1 MFGKRHFEILP
12 EDRVKLPVL
21 FGVMPGQYLAVTYA
35 FILLC
40 ALFLVFVLPGIVNP
54 GARGVAVSEP
64 LGAAVRVDGITLGTS
79 PCEVFLPKGKRTIEF
94 VLPGFE
100 SYTEEITVKG
110 RVFFSLFVP
119 QKISLSAELFCPDPV
134 SAFAL
139 EAGDYAF
146 WSLAGEASEIY
157 QAPLS
162 LSEGAYRTG
171 PAAAGDPA
179 MREGIG
185 AIIAGALRFA
195 VTRAAVRDLLRA
207 NFLAGNGGLSPSPLT
222 LTASLQNAAA
232 ALAAAPP
239 GELRRWLAGFSGG
252 ETSAETGNGMEN
264 DAVFQAHA
272 AIRSRTDGGPGAG
285 FSLNGHDFFPVP
297 AGTISV
303 YGQDR
308 EVPAMYLAAGET
320 SENSFLAFIAETPR
334 WAAEN
339 RDTLIAAGLVSMDYL
354 LPVDN
359 SAYPFPAVPGV
370 SWYAARAYC
379 AWLTSKLPPALSGW
393 VVRLPG
399 ESEWEYAALY
409 CDGRP
414 AAPSLLGGLWE
425 WCADPYAPLDFF
437 PVDAQAAAAAGSPER
452 SVRGGSWANPP
463 GSVNIRTRGSLPPDS
478 SSPFTGFRP
487 MIVPA
492 AGRREG

>member
-21 FGVMPGQYLAVTYA
+21 FGVMPGQYLAVMYA
-35 FILLC
+35 LILLC
-40 ALFLVFVLPGIVNP
+40 ALFLVLFLPGILNP
-54 GARGVAVSEP
+54 GAEGIAVSEP
-64 LGAAVRVDGITLGTS
+64 LGAAVRIDGITLGTS
-79 PCEVFLPKGKRTIEF
+79 PCKVFLPRGKRTIEF

-100 SYTEEITVKG
+100 THTEEITVKG
-110 RVFFSLFVP
+110 RIFLSLFVP
-119 QKISLSAELFCPDPV
+119 QKINLSAELSSSDPV

-139 EAGDYAF
+139 EAGDFAF
-146 WSLAGEASEIY
+146 WSLAGEPSEIY

-162 LSEGAYRTG
+162 LSEGTYRTG

-179 MREGIG
+179 LRKNIN
-185 AIIAGALRFA
+185 AIIAGSLRFA

-222 LTASLQNAAA
+222 LTASLQNVAA

-239 GELRRWLAGFSGG
+239 GELHRWITGFSGADASV
-252 ETSAETGNGMEN
+252 ETENGSPL
-264 DAVFQAHA
+264 QANA
-272 AIRSRTDGGPGAG
+272 AIRSRTDGGPGAA

-308 EVPAMYLAAGET
+308 EVPALYLAAAET
-320 SENSFLAFIAETPR
+320 SENSFRVFITENPR

-339 RDTLIAAGLVSMDYL
+339 RDDLIEAGLVSMDYL

-379 AWLTSKLPPALSGW
+379 DWLSSKLPPALSGW
-393 VVRLPG
+393 EVRLPS
-399 ESEWEYAALY
+399 EAEWEYAALY

-414 AAPSLLGGLWE
+414 AAPRLLGGLWE

-463 GSVNIRTRGSLPPDS
+463 GSVNVRTRGSLPPDS

-487 MIVPA
+487 VIVLA
-492 AGRREG
+492 AGQS